1 MKKILHF
8 QFVDLFTFDGIYRLL
23 LPSDHSIK
31 CAKSIL
37 NRPFTELNCYQNNMS
52 SAKLLDNNKGKI
64 KRDHLK
70 TYKMIK
76 DLRYS

>member
-1 MKKILHF
+1 
-8 QFVDLFTFDGIYRLL
+8 
-23 LPSDHSIK
+23 
-31 CAKSIL
+31 
-37 NRPFTELNCYQNNMS
+37 MS